1 MRNMLG
7 RKKKYDMNILQILC
21 SLLSLR
27 ATMRKAYLPMEGW
40 VRWQWQWKQHD
51 DDDYNQHYYRNVDK
65 HCDCDAENLGWYVF
79 TTLCKILVIM
89 STGNSTTNYKVV
101 MQVFLIGAVGSD
113 IFLKHVQE
121 MDIKLP
127 LKIFNCAFPHMW
139 LLSNYLVLAMYDEH
153 LCGLVKLILS
163 QNLQNVKDIVKST
176 DVFRANKIVQ
186 DQCYSSQA
194 WKC

>member
-1 MRNMLG
+1 MLC
-7 RKKKYDMNILQILC
+7 RFSSLVWWAQI
-21 SLLSLR
+21 S
-27 ATMRKAYLPMEGW
+27 
-40 VRWQWQWKQHD
+40 
-51 DDDYNQHYYRNVDK
+51 
-65 HCDCDAENLGWYVF
+65 
-79 TTLCKILVIM
+79 
-89 STGNSTTNYKVV
+89 
-101 MQVFLIGAVGSD
+101 
-113 IFLKHVQE
+113 KHVQE